1 MSDAKIGFCEL
12 DLYLPGM
19 TSLKQKRSIVKSMLT
34 KMRNQF
40 NVSAAEV
47 GQLDSWQ
54 SSVIA
59 ITTVSNSTKHLHQTI
74 QKVIAWIES
83 RYPDVYIT
91 NHETEIL

>member
-1 MSDAKIGFCEL
+1 MSDTKIGFCEL

-19 TSLKQKRSIVKSMLT
+19 TSLKQKRGIIKSMLT

-47 GQLDSWQ
+47 GKLDTWQ

-59 ITTVSNSTKHLHQTI
+59 IAVVSNSTQHLQQTI
-74 QKVIAWIES
+74 QKVIKWIES

-91 NHETEIL
+91 HEETEIL

>member
-12 DLYLPGM
+12 DLYLPGI
-19 TSLKQKRSIVKSMLT
+19 TSLKQKRGIIKSMLA

-47 GQLDSWQ
+47 GHLDSWQ

-59 ITTVSNSTKHLHQTI
+59 VAVVSNSTQHLHQTI
-74 QKVIAWIES
+74 QKVMKWVES

-91 NHETEIL
+91 AETTEIL